1 MKILIKRNLEDG
13 ETSQFDNL
21 KWLGLDWDESVDKDN
36 GYGPYRQSERQH
48 IYQPLIDQL
57 LAEDKAY
64 KCYMTEEELE
74 AEREAQIARGEMP
87 RYGGQHAHLTEEQ
100 RQQFEAEGRQPSIRF
115 RVPQNQTYSFDD
127 MVKGNISF
135 DSNGIGDWVIVKK
148 MAFQRTILQ

>member
-1 MKILIKRNLEDG
+1 LEDG

-100 RQQFEAEGRQPSIRF
+100 R
-115 RVPQNQTYSFDD
+115 
-127 MVKGNISF
+127 
-135 DSNGIGDWVIVKK
+135 
-148 MAFQRTILQ
+148 

>member
-1 MKILIKRNLEDG
+1 MVR
-13 ETSQFDNL
+13 
-21 KWLGLDWDESVDKDN
+21 LDWDESVDKDN

-127 MVKGNISF
+127 MVKGIFHLIQMVLVTGLSLKRWY
-135 DSNGIGDWVIVKK
+135 SNVQ
-148 MAFQRTILQ
+148 FCSSYR

>member
-1 MKILIKRNLEDG
+1 M
-13 ETSQFDNL
+13 S
-21 KWLGLDWDESVDKDN
+21 SDKDN
-36 GYGPYRQSERQH
+36 GYGPYQSERQH

-64 KCYMTEEELE
+64 YMTEEELE

-115 RVPQNQTYSFDD
+115 RVPKIKRIHLMIWLKGIFHLIQ
-127 MVKGNISF
+127 MVLVT
-135 DSNGIGDWVIVKK
+135 VIVKK
-148 MAFQRTILQ
+148 MVFQRTILQ